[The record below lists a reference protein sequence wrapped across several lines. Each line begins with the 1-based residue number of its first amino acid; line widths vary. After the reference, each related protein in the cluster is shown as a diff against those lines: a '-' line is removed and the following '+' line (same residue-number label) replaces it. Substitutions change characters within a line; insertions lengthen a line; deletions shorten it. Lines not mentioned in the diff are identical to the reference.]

1 METKKFYPLRPIQR
15 FFIDTHF
22 KKAKS
27 TMMNVGMLLRLSPVV
42 DMERLSDAVN
52 EVLKAHDIFRCRL
65 TINPDTEDICQTFDG
80 DIIEVQ
86 IEKISDEEFE
96 LLRKKRLKTP
106 YKIMNQPLYHIYLFE
121 TPTAKYFYVDFYHAV
136 MDSVSIMTIFRRE
149 LNFNYLGRHIDETE
163 SYAQFVAEEA
173 ITFPDELEKGHNY
186 WRNMLSDFD
195 AEKNLPP
202 VDVKNVQAW
211 TKGILDGTFKTI
223 SEEFFR
229 TTRLSENKFFLAAFM
244 MTLAKVTSSKKTLA
258 TWLDNG
264 RGKDE
269 KNQIMGL
276 TTNIFPCA
284 WDFEEDMTFADFFNI
299 FAGKIR
305 QELDYKKSLDIVY
318 NEGLA
323 DDVPSF
329 MFQKNI
335 VTDHFTIG
343 NTTANVIDMPPNE
356 ISAAQNSLDLK
367 IFAGD
372 DGMYKWRLTYDAG
385 RFSADSMKKFI
396 AAMEE
401 ILHVVQN
408 KDTRLSQILS

>member
-27 TMMNVGMLLRLSPVV
+27 TMMNVGMLLKLSPAI
-42 DMERLSDAVN
+42 DMERLVTAVN
-52 EVLKAHDIFRCRL
+52 AVLQAHDIFRCRL

-80 DIIEVQ
+80 EIAEVQ
-86 IEKISDEEFE
+86 IEEISDEEFE
-96 LLRKKRLKTP
+96 LLRKKRLETP
-106 YKIMNQPLYHIYLFE
+106 YKIMNQPLYHIYLFK

-149 LNFNYLGRHIDETE
+149 LNYFYIGRYVDETE
-163 SYAQFVAEEA
+163 SYARFVEEEA
-173 ITFPDELEKGHNY
+173 VTSPDELKAGHNY
-186 WRNMLSDFD
+186 WRNLLADFD
-195 AEKNLPP
+195 AAKNLPP
-202 VDVKNVQAW
+202 VDVENVQAW
-211 TKGILDGTFKTI
+211 TKGTLDGPFKNI

-229 TTRLSENKFFLAAFM
+229 DTRLGENKFFLAVFM
-244 MTLAKVTSSKKTLA
+244 LTLAKVTGSKKVFA

-264 RGKDE
+264 RGKDD

-284 WDFEEDMTFADFFNI
+284 WDFSEDITFEDFFNI
-299 FAGKIR
+299 FYGKIR

-318 NEGLA
+318 TDGLA

-343 NTTANVIDMPPNE
+343 GTTATVVDMPPNE
-356 ISAAQNSLDLK
+356 ISAAQNSLDIK
-367 IFAGD
+367 IFSRD
-372 DGMYKWRLTYDAG
+372 DGLYWWKLTYDAG
-385 RFSADSMKKFI
+385 RFSADSMKNFV
-396 AAMEE
+396 ATFEE
-401 ILHVVQN
+401 ILRVVQDKN
-408 KDTRLSQILS
+408 SRIAQILS